1 MNRINDTLLPGISE
15 MLSDQSAPGLSKVL
29 EVLLNQVM
37 LFEREKHLKAAS
49 YERTELREGYANGFK
64 DKQLKT
70 RVGELSLSV
79 PQTRDS
85 DFYPSC
91 LEKGLR
97 CERAL
102 KLALAEMYVQGVSTR
117 KVAKI
122 TEELC
127 GFEISSQQVS
137 RASGLLDKEL
147 DVWRNR
153 PLDSYPYL
161 ILDARYEKIRHGGTV
176 VDCAVLL
183 AIAVH
188 TDGKRHVL
196 GCSVSLSEAEV
207 HWRDFL
213 NSLVKRGLHGVQLIT
228 SDAHAGLGA
237 ARKSVFPSVP
247 WQRCQFHL
255 QQNAQQYVPKKSM
268 KEEVAEDVR
277 EIFNAKNLNTAN
289 EMLKKFVSFYEEKA
303 PDLAQW
309 AESNIPESLT
319 VMNLPKK
326 HQRRLR
332 TSNSLERLNREI
344 LRRTR
349 VATLFPNSKS
359 CLRLVSAVLAEVDQ
373 DWQTGKIYLNM

>member
-1 MNRINDTLLPGISE
+1 
-15 MLSDQSAPGLSKVL
+15 
-29 EVLLNQVM
+29 
-37 LFEREKHLKAAS
+37 
-49 YERTELREGYANGFK
+49 
-64 DKQLKT
+64 
-70 RVGELSLSV
+70 
-79 PQTRDS
+79 
-85 DFYPSC
+85 
-91 LEKGLR
+91 
-97 CERAL
+97 
-102 KLALAEMYVQGVSTR
+102 MYVQGVSSR

-122 TEELC
+122 TEELF

-176 VDCAVLL
+176 VDCAVLV